1 MRRWSNLTYFP
12 IVHLLLFILVEPRLN
27 VDIPSSS
34 ELIGLQNGTSLNI
47 TINLIS
53 SPLPTYI
60 QWIFRQEDDID
71 NVIKSYNSSKGFTYT
86 SYIFIW
92 TINSTQFGYYISI
105 ATNNIGSFRRAFTVI
120 QKGKYYFY
128 ILFLSQV
135 LVDRTLPPFSWT
147 SIFFHVNS
155 ILKLSI
161 YHWMT
166 YIQ

>member
-1 MRRWSNLTYFP
+1 MRRWSNLTYIP
-12 IVHLLLFILVEPRLN
+12 IVHLPLFILVELRLN
-27 VDIPSSS
+27 VDIQSSS

-47 TINLIS
+47 TVNLIS
-53 SPLPTYI
+53 SPLPTNI
-60 QWIFRQEDDID
+60 QWTFRQEDDID
-71 NVIKSYNSSKGFTYT
+71 NVIKSYISSKGFTYT
-86 SYIFIW
+86 PYIFIR
-92 TINSTQFGYYISI
+92 TINSTQFGYYIGI
-105 ATNNIGSFRRAFTVI
+105 APHNIGSFRRAFTFI